1 MLVAL
6 ALTDGTSVGTLV
18 IPVWLMLSQQPRL
31 RRIPLYLA
39 VLAGFYFSVGLVI
52 LIVAESAGWFQ
63 AFTPGAGW
71 SWVQLV
77 IGIVL
82 LAFGLLIDRRTA
94 RSRTGSRR
102 IERWRSR
109 VGRPLSARGVCGL
122 ALAVGLLE
130 LVGMLPFLAATGI
143 VARSAPAPAIAGVI
157 LAGYVVVM
165 VLPALVLLAVRAL
178 LADRA
183 APIVARLEALLERH
197 ADAIVGTVLIVV
209 GGLLALDAATRLDL
223 FPSP

>member
-130 LVGMLPFLAATGI
+130 LVSMLPFLAATGI

>member
-183 APIVARLEALLERH
+183 APVLARLEALLERH

>member
-122 ALAVGLLE
+122 ALAAGLLE